1 MTILAPS
8 LNICLTNAHGVPYA
22 PLAGSGCRSQY
33 CTVRAVWP
41 AKGIIVRYD
50 LLKILL
56 VDDNQNMRLLL
67 AEILRAIG
75 VTRIFEAKDG
85 AEGLKMMRDYP
96 IDVVMTDLS
105 MQPMDGIEFVRLLR
119 NSPDSSNRM
128 APVVMITGH
137 STYVRVSEA
146 RDAGVTEFLAK
157 PLTARGVVE
166 RLHQAIENKRPFI
179 RSKSY
184 FGPDRRRRT
193 DPNFP
198 GPWRRENDIE
208 NANQNVEI

>member
-1 MTILAPS
+1 M
-8 LNICLTNAHGVPYA
+8 
-22 PLAGSGCRSQY
+22 
-33 CTVRAVWP
+33 
-41 AKGIIVRYD
+41 RYD
-50 LLKILL
+50 LLNILL
-56 VDDNQNMRLLL
+56 VDDNHNMRLLL
-67 AEILRAIG
+67 TEILRAIG

-119 NSPDSSNRM
+119 NSPDSPNRM

-166 RLHQAIENKRPFI
+166 RLHQAIENKRPFM
-179 RSKSY
+179 RSTSY

-198 GPWRRENDIE
+198 GPWRRETDSKNVS
-208 NANQNVEI
+208 QNVEV